1 MITRVFSAAVVGVD
15 ATEVEIEVNTGPGE
29 PSIIVVGLPD
39 TAVKESKDR
48 VIAALSNSGY
58 RWPRKRTTVNLA
70 PADIKKQGPSF
81 DLPIAL
87 GMIATDREEDLPR
100 LARCAVAGELALTGE
115 VRAVK
120 GALPLTLEAR
130 ARGRKAVIL
139 PMANVRE
146 ASVVQGIEV
155 YGVKNLREAYEFLS
169 KAAELSPVESDAAE
183 LLGEGD
189 SFEVDFS
196 EVKGQ
201 HQVKRALEVAVA
213 GGHNLLLLG
222 PPGSG
227 KSMLARRI
235 PTIMPPMSLE
245 EAIETTKIHSVCGL
259 LSSGESIVLRRPFR
273 DPHHTISDIGLLGGT
288 ANITPGEVS
297 LAHHGVLFLD
307 ELPEFHRSTLEVL
320 RQPLEDGRV
329 TISRAAGTMTF
340 PSAFMLVAAMNPCPC
355 GYYGDPKRECRCSP
369 AQVERYRQRISG
381 PLLDRIDLH
390 VEAPAVEYKELSDTL
405 PAESSS
411 AIRGRVLQAREV
423 QNRRFAKSRKSKVT
437 KPTTCNA
444 RMSHGQLKEH
454 CRLDEQGN
462 ELLKNAMNDLHFS
475 ARAYDRIL
483 KVSRTIADLAGSDS
497 ITPDHL
503 LEALS
508 YRNLDRNVWQS
519 TLSGEL
525 RMGDQSS
532 IVLGRDRTA
541 IIIPPLKR
549 GGIRGGTDAGKP
561 GVIQRLFEQSGP
573 VGRDRGLLLLSS
585 RHPRAN
591 KPSRQKH
598 RYPNRG

>member
-1 MITRVFSAAVVGVD
+1 
-15 ATEVEIEVNTGPGE
+15 
-29 PSIIVVGLPD
+29 
-39 TAVKESKDR
+39 VKESKDR

-87 GMIATDREEDLPR
+87 GMIATDAEEELPR
-100 LARCAVAGELALTGE
+100 LSRCAVAGELALTGE
-115 VRAVK
+115 VRPVK

-130 ARGRKAVIL
+130 ARGKKAVIL

-146 ASVVQGIEV
+146 ASIVQRIDV
-155 YGVKNLREAYEFLS
+155 YGVRNLREAYEFLS
-169 KAAELSPVESDAAE
+169 KKSE
-183 LLGEGD
+183 LLPQQGNGEELLSLGNAFD
-189 SFEVDFS
+189 VDFS

-201 HQVKRALEVAVA
+201 HQVKRAIEVAVA

-307 ELPEFHRSTLEVL
+307 ELPEFHRSTLEVM
-320 RQPLEDGRV
+320 RQPLESGSV
-329 TISRAAGTMTF
+329 IITRARGTMSF
-340 PSAFMLVAAMNPCPC
+340 PCEFMLVTAMNPCPC
-355 GYYGDPKRECRCSP
+355 GYYGDPKRDCRCSP
-369 AQVERYRQRISG
+369 GQVERYRQKISG

-405 PAESSS
+405 PAESSAVIRERILKAR
-411 AIRGRVLQAREV
+411 AI
-423 QNRRFAKSRKSKVT
+423 QNHRFTKSRKSRI
-437 KPTTCNA
+437 TTCNA
-444 RMSHGQLKEH
+444 RMSHAQLKEH
-454 CRLDEQGN
+454 CRLDDRGN
-462 ELLKNAMNDLHFS
+462 ELLKNAMADLNFS

-483 KVSRTIADLAGSDS
+483 KVARTIADLAGSES
-497 ITPDHL
+497 IAPDHL

-508 YRNLDRNVWQS
+508 YRNLDR
-519 TLSGEL
+519 
-525 RMGDQSS
+525 
-532 IVLGRDRTA
+532 
-541 IIIPPLKR
+541 
-549 GGIRGGTDAGKP
+549 
-561 GVIQRLFEQSGP
+561 RL
-573 VGRDRGLLLLSS
+573 
-585 RHPRAN
+585 H
-591 KPSRQKH
+591 
-598 RYPNRG
+598 

>member
-15 ATEVEIEVNTGPGE
+15 ATEIEIEVNTGPGE

-81 DLPIAL
+81 DLPIAI
-87 GMIATDREEDLPR
+87 GMIATDSEEELPR
-100 LARCAVAGELALTGE
+100 LSRCVVAGELALTGD
-115 VRAVK
+115 VRPIK

-130 ARGRKAVIL
+130 ARGKKAVIL

-169 KAAELSPVESDAAE
+169 KATELTPVSSDAAE
-183 LLGEGD
+183 LQQRGYEFD
-189 SFEVDFS
+189 VDFS

-201 HQVKRALEVAVA
+201 HQVKRAIEVAVA

-235 PTIMPPMSLE
+235 PSIMPPMSLE

-259 LSSGESIVLRRPFR
+259 LTSGESIVLQRAFR

-320 RQPLEDGRV
+320 RQPLEDGKV

-355 GYYGDPKRECRCSP
+355 GYYGDPKRECRCSGN
-369 AQVERYRQRISG
+369 QVERYRQKISG

-390 VEAPAVEYKELSDTL
+390 VEAPAVEYKELSDTI
-405 PAESSS
+405 PAESSA
-411 AIRGRVLQAREV
+411 AIRERILKARSI
-423 QNRRFAKSRKSKVT
+423 QQKRFSKTGKSGKSAKAKK
-437 KPTTCNA
+437 TTCNA
-444 RMSHGQLKEH
+444 RMTHSQLKEH
-454 CRLDEQGN
+454 CRLDDRGN
-462 ELLKNAMNDLHFS
+462 ELLKNAMTDLNFS

-483 KVSRTIADLAGSDS
+483 KVARTIADLAGSDS
-497 ITPDHL
+497 ISSDHI

-508 YRNLDRNVWQS
+508 YRNLDRQVWQ
-519 TLSGEL
+519 
-525 RMGDQSS
+525 
-532 IVLGRDRTA
+532 
-541 IIIPPLKR
+541 
-549 GGIRGGTDAGKP
+549 
-561 GVIQRLFEQSGP
+561 
-573 VGRDRGLLLLSS
+573 
-585 RHPRAN
+585 
-591 KPSRQKH
+591 
-598 RYPNRG
+598 

>member
-1 MITRVFSAAVVGVD
+1 MITRVFSAAVVGID
-15 ATEVEIEVNTGPGE
+15 ATEIEIEVNTGAGE

-48 VIAALSNSGY
+48 VIAALSNSGF

-87 GMIATDREEDLPR
+87 GMIAADKEEDLTR
-100 LARCAVAGELALTGE
+100 LSRCTVAGELALTGD
-115 VRAVK
+115 VRPVK

-130 ARGRKAVIL
+130 ARGKKAVIL

-146 ASVVQGIEV
+146 ASVVKGIDV
-155 YGVKNLREAYEFLS
+155 YGVRNLREAYEFLS
-169 KAAELSPVESDAAE
+169 KSAELEPVKCDPNE
-183 LLGEGD
+183 LTARNTPTD
-189 SFEVDFS
+189 VDFS

-201 HQVKRALEVAVA
+201 HQVKRAIEVAVA
-213 GGHNLLLLG
+213 GGHNLLLIG

-235 PTIMPPMSLE
+235 PTIMPPLSLE
-245 EAIETTKIHSVCGL
+245 EAIETTKIHSVCGIL
-259 LSSGESIVLRRPFR
+259 GEGEAVVSRRPFR

-307 ELPEFHRSTLEVL
+307 ELPEFHRSTLEVM
-320 RQPLEDGRV
+320 RQPLEEGSV
-329 TISRAAGTMTF
+329 TVTRAAGTMKF

-369 AQVERYRQRISG
+369 GQVERYRRKISG

-390 VEAPAVEYKELSDTL
+390 VEAPAVEYKDLTDSI
-405 PAESSS
+405 PAEPS
-411 AIRGRVLQAREV
+411 ASIRERVMKARTLQ
-423 QNRRFAKSRKSKVT
+423 QHRFAKSRKV
-437 KPTTCNA
+437 TCNA
-444 RMSHGQLKEH
+444 RMTHAQLKEH
-454 CRLDEQGN
+454 CRLDDRGN
-462 ELLKNAMNDLHFS
+462 ELLKNAMTDLNFS

-483 KVSRTIADLAGSDS
+483 KVARTIADLAGSHS
-497 ITPDHL
+497 IAPDHL

-508 YRNLDRNVWQS
+508 YRSLDRNLWQ
-519 TLSGEL
+519 
-525 RMGDQSS
+525 
-532 IVLGRDRTA
+532 
-541 IIIPPLKR
+541 
-549 GGIRGGTDAGKP
+549 
-561 GVIQRLFEQSGP
+561 
-573 VGRDRGLLLLSS
+573 
-585 RHPRAN
+585 
-591 KPSRQKH
+591 
-598 RYPNRG
+598 

>member
-1 MITRVFSAAVVGVD
+1 MITRIFSAAVVGVD
-15 ATEVEIEVNTGPGE
+15 ATEIEIEVNTGPGE

-87 GMIATDREEDLPR
+87 GMIATDAEEELPR
-100 LARCAVAGELALTGE
+100 LSRCAVAGELALTGE
-115 VRAVK
+115 VRPVK

-130 ARGRKAVIL
+130 ARGKKAVIL

-146 ASVVQGIEV
+146 ASIVRGIEV
-155 YGVKNLREAYEFLS
+155 YGVRNLREAYEFLS
-169 KAAELSPVESDAAE
+169 KKSELIPEQGNGEE
-183 LLGEGD
+183 LLSLGD
-189 SFEVDFS
+189 DFDVDFS

-201 HQVKRALEVAVA
+201 HQVKRAIEVAVA

-307 ELPEFHRSTLEVL
+307 ELPEFHRSTLEVM
-320 RQPLEDGRV
+320 RQPLEDGV
-329 TISRAAGTMTF
+329 VIITRARGTMSF
-340 PSAFMLVAAMNPCPC
+340 PCEFMLVTAMNPCPC
-355 GYYGDPKRECRCSP
+355 GYYGDPKRDCRCSP
-369 AQVERYRQRISG
+369 GQVERYRQKISG

-390 VEAPAVEYKELSDTL
+390 VEAPAVEYKDLSDNT
-405 PAESSS
+405 PAESSTT
-411 AIRGRVLQAREV
+411 IRDRVVLARDI
-423 QNRRFAKSRKSKVT
+423 QQKRFANSRRVKKV
-437 KPTTCNA
+437 TCNA
-444 RMSHGQLKEH
+444 RMSHAQIKEH
-454 CRLDEQGN
+454 CKLDDRGN
-462 ELLKNAMNDLHFS
+462 ELLKNAMTDLNFS

-483 KVSRTIADLAGSDS
+483 KVARTIADLAGSDS
-497 ITPDHL
+497 LAPDHL

-508 YRNLDRNVWQS
+508 YRNLDR
-519 TLSGEL
+519 
-525 RMGDQSS
+525 
-532 IVLGRDRTA
+532 
-541 IIIPPLKR
+541 
-549 GGIRGGTDAGKP
+549 
-561 GVIQRLFEQSGP
+561 RL
-573 VGRDRGLLLLSS
+573 
-585 RHPRAN
+585 H
-591 KPSRQKH
+591 
-598 RYPNRG
+598 

>member
-1 MITRVFSAAVVGVD
+1 MITRVFSAAVVGID
-15 ATEVEIEVNTGPGE
+15 ATEIEIEVNTGPGE

-87 GMIATDREEDLPR
+87 GMIATDKEEDLPR
-100 LARCAVAGELALTGE
+100 LSRCVVAGELALTGE
-115 VRAVK
+115 VRPIK

-139 PMANVRE
+139 PLANVRE

-169 KAAELSPVESDAAE
+169 KASELIAVASDAQ
-183 LLGEGD
+183 LLESKEQ
-189 SFEVDFS
+189 SFEIDFS

-201 HQVKRALEVAVA
+201 HQVKRAIEVAVA

-227 KSMLARRI
+227 KSMLAKRI
-235 PTIMPPMSLE
+235 PSIMPPMSLE
-245 EAIETTKIHSVCGL
+245 EAIESTKIHSVCGL
-259 LSSGESIVLRRPFR
+259 LSPSEALVGRRPFR

-288 ANITPGEVS
+288 SNITPGEVS

-320 RQPLEDGRV
+320 RQPLEDGKV
-329 TISRAAGTMTF
+329 TISRASGTMTF

-355 GYYGDPKRECRCSP
+355 GYYGDPKRECRCSGN
-369 AQVERYRQRISG
+369 QVERYRQRISG

-390 VEAPAVEYKELSDTL
+390 VEAPAVEYKELSDTI

-411 AIRGRVLQAREV
+411 AIRNRILKARSIQ
-423 QNRRFAKSRKSKVT
+423 QNRFSKPAKAKK
-437 KPTTCNA
+437 TTCNA
-444 RMSHGQLKEH
+444 RMSHAQLKEH
-454 CRLDEQGN
+454 CRLDDRGN
-462 ELLKNAMNDLHFS
+462 ELLKNAMTDLNFS

-483 KVSRTIADLAGSDS
+483 KVARTIADLAGSQTIGS
-497 ITPDHL
+497 DHL

-508 YRNLDRNVWQS
+508 YRNLDRNV
-519 TLSGEL
+519 L
-525 RMGDQSS
+525 
-532 IVLGRDRTA
+532 A
-541 IIIPPLKR
+541 
-549 GGIRGGTDAGKP
+549 
-561 GVIQRLFEQSGP
+561 
-573 VGRDRGLLLLSS
+573 
-585 RHPRAN
+585 
-591 KPSRQKH
+591 
-598 RYPNRG
+598 